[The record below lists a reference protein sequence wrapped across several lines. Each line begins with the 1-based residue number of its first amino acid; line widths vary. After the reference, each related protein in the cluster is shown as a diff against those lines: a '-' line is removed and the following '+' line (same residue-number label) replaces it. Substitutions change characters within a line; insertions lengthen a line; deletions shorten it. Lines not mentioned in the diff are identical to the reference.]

1 MSSPLS
7 SFIIAYRE
15 FTWSRISIGISGK
28 LFNAPLRPRIL
39 LVAGVAGEAD
49 AVPSV
54 WSETCF
60 RLAGRGM
67 TRDLVVVEGI

>member
-1 MSSPLS
+1 MSFPLS
-7 SFIIAYRE
+7 GFVIAYRE
-15 FTWSRISIGISGK
+15 FTWSKISIGISGK

-49 AVPSV
+49 ASV

-60 RLAGRGM
+60 RLAERGM
-67 TRDLVVVEGI
+67 TRNLVVVEEI